1 MRSYR
6 ETVWNPAKQMREDNQ
21 QLIWFK
27 NKAAKHQMQAKALEE
42 SLSLV
47 SEKHRQTLEENKI
60 VRLKTKMHHEHI
72 KEEVCKK
79 MTDII
84 MWVLLAP
91 LDQILKP

>member
-1 MRSYR
+1 MRSYK
-6 ETVWNPAKQMREDNQ
+6 EAVWNPAKQMREDNQ

-60 VRLKTKMHHEHI
+60 VRLKTKMHHEQI

-79 MTDII
+79 
-84 MWVLLAP
+84 
-91 LDQILKP
+91 